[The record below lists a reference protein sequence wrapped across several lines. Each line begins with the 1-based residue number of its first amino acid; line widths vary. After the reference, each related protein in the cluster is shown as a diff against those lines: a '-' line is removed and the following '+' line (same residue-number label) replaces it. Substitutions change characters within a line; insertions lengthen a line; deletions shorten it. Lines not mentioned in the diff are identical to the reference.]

1 MKTGGGE
8 ILLRTKGQAYR
19 GADFEGILL
28 RSRRDG
34 TQLWLRDAAPVVDG
48 FAETEGLFD
57 GQPSV
62 LIQVFRVGD
71 QNALEISKAVHQFV
85 EEKKARMPEGLSISA
100 WQDDASYLRSRQQ
113 LLVKNGSK
121 TLPKP
126 TKHQKGPRKK
136 QLLRT

>member
-1 MKTGGGE
+1 MRRRSFDLPGGSVKTEGGE

-48 FAETEGLFD
+48 FAETDTEGRFD

-62 LIQVFRVGD
+62 LIPVFRVGD

-85 EEKKARMPEGLSISA
+85 EEKKPA
-100 WQDDASYLRSRQQ
+100 
-113 LLVKNGSK
+113 
-121 TLPKP
+121 
-126 TKHQKGPRKK
+126 
-136 QLLRT
+136 

>member
-1 MKTGGGE
+1 MRRRSFDLPGGSVQTEGGE

-19 GADFEGILL
+19 GKDFEGILL

-48 FAETEGLFD
+48 FAETDTEGRFD

-62 LIQVFRVGD
+62 LIPVFRVGD
-71 QNALEISKAVHQFV
+71 QNALENSKAVHQFV
-85 EEKKARMPEGLSISA
+85 AEKKARLPEGLSISA

-121 TLPKP
+121 TASP
-126 TKHQKGPRKK
+126 
-136 QLLRT
+136 